1 MKVRDSVVTPHHGWG
16 DVDRTSVGTLR
27 VLPPSGYETLIIDFP
42 EHQAWSGL
50 LSEVEVVPDEPDDPS
65 DEVPSVEYAMTEPT
79 SSPGRLP
86 CVFKFIAT
94 RRNLKVYKHVIQK
107 NPKLCPG
114 TLINLKSKVVF
125 SLRTLLD
132 TIAALRT

>member
-27 VLPPSGYETLIIDFP
+27 VLPPSGYETLVIDFP
-42 EHQAWSGL
+42 EHKSWSGL
-50 LSEVEVVPDEPDDPS
+50 LSEVEVVPDDPS
-65 DEVPSVEYAMTEPT
+65 DEVSSVESAMAEPT

-86 CVFKFIAT
+86 CVFKLIAT
-94 RRNLKVYKHVIQK
+94 RRNLQVNKHEIQK

-114 TLINLKSKVVF
+114 SLINLKSKVVF

-132 TIAALRT
+132 TIAALRM